1 VLNLYNDKLGDC
13 KAVILLSGFTNY
25 QTYNAQTIKD
35 HWFKDFSGN
44 AFKENQETQAPLPVR
59 IAQASKEPLTI
70 YGKEY
75 YEFFAETRTIYG
87 QDSEE
92 RTQTVC
98 FYARSSTK
106 QGGCTWALTPAAR
119 TWLKENL
126 EAWILEEARSNYEL
140 LLHLAL
146 VDQHRKNVTHTQE
159 KLREAEKERS
169 KWLEVV
175 AWAEAQTFSP
185 PL

>member
-1 VLNLYNDKLGDC
+1 MLNLYNDKLGDC
-13 KAVILLSGFTNY
+13 EAVILLSGFTNY

-44 AFKENQETQAPLPVR
+44 AFKEKENQAPLPVR
-59 IAQASKEPLTI
+59 IAQASKAPLTI

-75 YEFFAETRTIYG
+75 YGLFAETRTIYHTET
-87 QDSEE
+87 EE

-98 FYARSSTK
+98 FYARSNTK
-106 QGGCTWALTPAAR
+106 QGGSTWLLTPAAR
-119 TWLKENL
+119 AWLKENL
-126 EAWILEEARSNYEL
+126 EAWVLEEAQKNYEL
-140 LLHLAL
+140 LFHLAL
-146 VDQHRKNVTHTQE
+146 VDQHRKNVNQAQE
-159 KLREAEKERS
+159 RLREAEKERR

-175 AWAEAQTFSP
+175 AWAEAQTFLP